1 VPLGGPGGV
10 SPLDAIPPPGGSSGV
25 GPFLTPPCRVTVDVM
40 EESTLEL
47 ASFRGDDD
55 PSLVAAALACRACLS
70 GDVEWSLRVDDF
82 DGEVECRCRSCGY
95 VREVSLTS
103 EQALRLSLQPA

>member
-1 VPLGGPGGV
+1 
-10 SPLDAIPPPGGSSGV
+10 
-25 GPFLTPPCRVTVDVM
+25 M
-40 EESTLEL
+40 EEHTLEL
-47 ASFRGDDD
+47 AHFRGDDD

-82 DGEVECRCRSCGY
+82 DGVVECRCRSCGY
-95 VREVSLTS
+95 LREVSLTA

>member
-1 VPLGGPGGV
+1 M
-10 SPLDAIPPPGGSSGV
+10 DGS
-25 GPFLTPPCRVTVDVM
+25 
-40 EESTLEL
+40 LEL
-47 ASFRGDDD
+47 ATFRGDDD

-82 DGEVECRCRSCGY
+82 EGTVMCRCQSCGY

-103 EQALRLSLQPA
+103 EQALRLSLTTA